1 MPRQARI
8 DVPGALHHII
18 IRGIERRKIFRDDQD
33 RLDFIDRL
41 ADILPD
47 AKTSCYG
54 WSLMPNHVHLLLRTG
69 TVPIATVMRRLL
81 TGYAVTFNRRHR
93 RHGQLFQNRYKS
105 ILCQEEPYFVELV
118 RYIHL
123 NPLRA
128 KLVQDLDELDR
139 YAFSGH
145 SFIVGKKKNNW
156 QDTGY
161 VLSHFGDKVSLA
173 RKRYRAYVKE
183 GIGQGRR
190 PELVGGGLI
199 RSLGGWSKVKHL
211 PKAELRVKGDER
223 ILGDSDF
230 VLEVLEFCEEHLER
244 SYKLQAEGFDL
255 EQVAQRAASLFGIKA
270 EEIFLP
276 VKYPVV
282 VQARSLFCYWA
293 VRELGFSAT
302 SLARKLNI
310 SQPAVSISVRRG
322 AKIAIEKGFQLVK
335 HRNL

>member
-1 MPRQARI
+1 
-8 DVPGALHHII
+8 
-18 IRGIERRKIFRDDQD
+18 
-33 RLDFIDRL
+33 
-41 ADILPD
+41 
-47 AKTSCYG
+47 
-54 WSLMPNHVHLLLRTG
+54 MPNHVHLLLRSG
-69 TVPIATVMRRLL
+69 TVRIATVMRRLL

-105 ILCQEEPYFVELV
+105 ILCQEEPYLLELV

-128 KLVQDLDELDR
+128 KLVRDLGELDL
-139 YAFSGH
+139 YPFSGH
-145 SFIVGKKKNNW
+145 SFIVGKKKNSW

-161 VLSHFGDKVSLA
+161 ILSHFADTVSLA

-199 RSLGGWSKVKHL
+199 RSLGGWLKVKQL

-230 VLEVLEFCEEHLER
+230 VLDVLEFCEEDLER
-244 SYKLQAEGFDL
+244 RYTLQAEGFDL
-255 EQVAQRAASLFGIKA
+255 ERVAQRAASLCGIKA
-270 EEIFLP
+270 EEIFFP

-293 VRELGFSAT
+293 VRKLGFSAT
-302 SLARKLNI
+302 AVARKLKI

-322 AKIAIEKGFQLVK
+322 EKIAFEKGFQL
-335 HRNL
+335 LEA